1 MRVLS
6 HYQIDDVSLFVY
18 DEAGSQAGQWVA
30 WELQKDDYCVRDM
43 HFDDGDVVIDI
54 GAHIGLFSMY
64 LAKRWPTL
72 KVLAFEPFPCNYRN
86 CAENLRI
93 NGVDNVILSPKAIVH
108 EKRRLSMAAD
118 PATLEVR
125 APSCENSK
133 HTVSKDDIPT
143 ITLDEVFQVHAIDRY
158 KLLKIDCEGMEYE
171 ILRGTQVL
179 DKIEYLCGE
188 FHGILSRTAGIVP
201 RNSCMN
207 IVVGSSPKTRCR
219 FNTGI
224 YLGDSRG
231 GASMTAGRFAHAVE
245 MWAEQHCRISRS
257 NQLADRPARSQAG
270 GILAQS
276 LLT

>member
-1 MRVLS
+1 MSVLS

-93 NGVDNVILSPKAIVH
+93 NGVDNVILSPEAIVH

-118 PATLEVR
+118 PSNSGGASAVVR
-125 APSCENSK
+125 EFEAYGV
-133 HTVSKDDIPT
+133 TDDIPT
-143 ITLDEVFQVHAIDRY
+143 ITLDEVFQVHAIDRC

-171 ILRGTQVL
+171 ILHGTQVL
-179 DKIEYLCGE
+179 DQIEYLCGE
-188 FHGILSRTAGIVP
+188 FHGISVP
-201 RNSCMN
+201 DGWDC
-207 IVVGSSPKTRCR
+207 SPQQLYEHCCG
-219 FNTGI
+219 F
-224 YLGDSRG
+224 
-231 GASMTAGRFAHAVE
+231 FAE
-245 MWAEQHCRISRS
+245 
-257 NQLADRPARSQAG
+257 DRMQIQYRDLP
-270 GILAQS
+270 
-276 LLT
+276 